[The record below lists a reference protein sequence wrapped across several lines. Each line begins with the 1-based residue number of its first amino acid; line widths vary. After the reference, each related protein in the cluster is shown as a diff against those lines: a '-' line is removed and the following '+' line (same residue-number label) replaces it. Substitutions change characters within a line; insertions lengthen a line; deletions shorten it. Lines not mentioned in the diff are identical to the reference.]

1 MSPKKYY
8 FDEPLVRVS
17 LSRVQFPKICPVC
30 GAPSTATTR
39 IVVTIRK
46 NQHLRRSWDYYEIP
60 FLHVPHEKGGQ
71 GIITPN
77 SNVLQINVCEK
88 HYYSDESEERYKI
101 LCLIIDGLAMAFM
114 SFGLLFL
121 GDSISRARAV
131 SPWVAIFTA
140 IFATSMIMTAI
151 AFRPN
156 VLARAV
162 KIIGFDA
169 GMQNVLLAFKS
180 NSYRDEF
187 IKANSMHSEL
197 VRWILKADG

>member
-17 LSRVQFPKICPVC
+17 LSRAQFPKTCPVC
-30 GAPSTATTR
+30 GAPSTTTTR
-39 IVVTIRK
+39 LAITIKR
-46 NQHLRRSWDYYEIP
+46 NQNLRRSWDYYEILP
-60 FLHVPHEKGGQ
+60 LRIPHEKGGQ
-71 GIITPN
+71 GITTPN
-77 SNVLQINVCEK
+77 FNVLQINVCEK
-88 HYYSDESEERYKI
+88 HYYSDEGEERYKI

-114 SFGLLFL
+114 FFGLLFL

-140 IFATSMIMTAI
+140 IFATSMFMTAI

-156 VLARAV
+156 IIARAV

-187 IKANSMHSEL
+187 IKENSMHSEL